1 LPWAMR
7 ERSDLER
14 LRDHLDKFLGIY
26 VGLMIVI
33 GIVTGY
39 YAMGW
44 VRLHAGALNDL
55 MMASIYIMIFPMMVM
70 LNVRGLAGAF
80 RNWKVVSA
88 VVLLNFAY
96 GPLMAIA
103 LGQAFVGSPFVRLG
117 LFVAWLVPCS
127 SMSIG
132 YVGLMRGDINSATSM
147 VALSFIL
154 SLALIPVEAGL
165 YMSTFARGIAL
176 SGAALSAV
184 ETSLVMTIIEV
195 LLIPLVVAIPTRE
208 ALVRM
213 MGRDGFRRI
222 SPLFPSLTMI
232 GMFIIIFTIF
242 FAHAGVLITHI
253 VDVLGVFY
261 SAMVFGT
268 VSLAVLTVLFRHL
281 NLGRSRDPVERYRS
295 AMVAI
300 LTGIPKN
307 EATAIAIST
316 VALASLGSQVAFLA
330 AMPPSLLPAFQVVF
344 IITYLKLRDRL
355 IKYFGSS
362 PEELEILETGVGGK
376 VEVRIP

>member
-1 LPWAMR
+1 
-7 ERSDLER
+7 
-14 LRDHLDKFLGIY
+14 
-26 VGLMIVI
+26 
-33 GIVTGY
+33 
-39 YAMGW
+39 
-44 VRLHAGALNDL
+44 
-55 MMASIYIMIFPMMVM
+55 M

-117 LFVAWLVPCS
+117 LFIAWLVPCS

-132 YVGLMRGDINSATSM
+132 YVGLMRGGINSATSM

-154 SLALIPVEAGL
+154 SLALIPVEVGL
-165 YMSTFARGIAL
+165 YLSTFARGIAL

-184 ETSLVMTIIEV
+184 EMSLVMTIIEV
-195 LLIPLVVAIPTRE
+195 LLIPLVVAIPTHE
-208 ALVRM
+208 ALVRR

-222 SPLFPSLTMI
+222 SPIFPTLTMI
-232 GMFIIIFTIF
+232 GLFIIIFTIF

-261 SAMVFGT
+261 SAIVFGA
-268 VSLAVLTVLFRHL
+268 VSLAVFTVLFRHL
-281 NLGRSRDPVERYRS
+281 NLGRSRDPAARYGS

-316 VALASLGSQVAFLA
+316 VALASLGPQVAFLA
-330 AMPPSLLPAFQVVF
+330 AMAPSLIPAFQVVF
-344 IITYLKLRDRL
+344 IIIYLKLRDKL

-376 VEVRIP
+376 VEVRAP

>member
-1 LPWAMR
+1 MR

-14 LRDHLDKFLGIY
+14 LRDHLDKFLGMY

-39 YAMGW
+39 YVMGW

-195 LLIPLVVAIPTRE
+195 LLIPLVVAIPR
-208 ALVRM
+208 A
-213 MGRDGFRRI
+213 RRW
-222 SPLFPSLTMI
+222 S
-232 GMFIIIFTIF
+232 G
-242 FAHAGVLITHI
+242 
-253 VDVLGVFY
+253 
-261 SAMVFGT
+261 
-268 VSLAVLTVLFRHL
+268 
-281 NLGRSRDPVERYRS
+281 
-295 AMVAI
+295 
-300 LTGIPKN
+300 
-307 EATAIAIST
+307 
-316 VALASLGSQVAFLA
+316 
-330 AMPPSLLPAFQVVF
+330 
-344 IITYLKLRDRL
+344 
-355 IKYFGSS
+355 
-362 PEELEILETGVGGK
+362 
-376 VEVRIP
+376 